1 MPSPSEKK
9 YPWYE
14 LVEGTEIL
22 QGDFLDHCPVLVPTA
37 EAQLEVD
44 SSDEVEGERLD
55 TNVVVMSQSC
65 DLQFKKLDL
74 VLVCPV
80 FSYLELANQDRYS
93 YLRSSKIKEKLQR
106 GEIPGY
112 HVLRQ
117 CEIDGWE
124 RSISLVDFRN
134 VYTVPYVFL
143 ERFIRQRSPRLR
155 LMPPYRE
162 HLAQAFA
169 RFFMRVGLP
178 IDVIL
183 P

>member
-1 MPSPSEKK
+1 VASPFEDK

-14 LVEGTEIL
+14 LVEGSEIL

-37 EAQLEVD
+37 EAQLELD
-44 SSDEVEGERLD
+44 GNEEIEAERLD

-65 DLQFKKLDL
+65 DLQNKKLDL

-80 FSYLELANQDRYS
+80 FKYTELSEQDQYS
-93 YLRSSKIKEKLQR
+93 YLRSSKIKEKLRR
-106 GEIPGY
+106 GEVPGY

-117 CEIDGWE
+117 CEIENWD
-124 RSISLVDFRN
+124 RPVSLVDFRN
-134 VYTVPYVFL
+134 VYTVPFVFL
-143 ERFIRQRSPRLR
+143 ERFIGERSPRLR

-162 HLAQAFA
+162 HLSQAFA

-178 IDVIL
+178 IDVAL